1 MGRVGTATCADEVQ
15 CCRVPGVGDNSGRT
29 VVCAAARVAVDENRS
44 EMACITLIVAG
55 IIGLKLWAVQ

>member
-1 MGRVGTATCADEVQ
+1 MLWRAG
-15 CCRVPGVGDNSGRT
+15 GVGDNSGRT

-55 IIGLKLWAVQ
+55 VVGLKWWAVQ